1 MSKNAARDR
10 IGAMNDIL
18 FSVYTI
24 APGSCLQIF
33 LTWMTVAVSL
43 ALALF
48 FGLKGFDK
56 RKVLFVTGIILAV
69 SEIIKAPYLYFLY
82 GSYPWSDFPFQL
94 CSIPMY
100 LCIINYF
107 LPRLF
112 LEHFTM
118 VYSIIGAVASF
129 LVPAAV
135 FSPYLM
141 LTVHSLFWHG
151 GLFFLGVFLIIRQK
165 SEDLRIKNFIPV
177 GLLYIGLSAAAV
189 IMNAALFETSG
200 GRANM
205 FFLGPGFPDMFILN
219 DIYYNSGWIPATLGM
234 MGVTLASG
242 LAVYLLIILLKK
254 KLFPKIKEGFH
265 EKH

>member
-1 MSKNAARDR
+1 MSKNATRDR

-24 APGSCLQIF
+24 APGSGLQIF

-100 LCIINYF
+100 LCIIHYF
-107 LPRLF
+107 WPKTF

-118 VYSIIGAVASF
+118 VYSIIGAAASF
-129 LVPAAV
+129 CVPAAV

-141 LTVHSLFWHG
+141 LTAHSLFWHG

-165 SEDLRIKNFIPV
+165 KEDLAIKNYIPV
-177 GLLYIGLSAAAV
+177 GILYLGLSVIAV
-189 IMNAALFETSG
+189 ILNAVLFETSG

-219 DIYYNSGWIPATLGM
+219 DIYYSAGWIPATLGM
-234 MGVTLASG
+234 MGVSLAAG
-242 LAVYLLIILLKK
+242 FLVYCLIA
-254 KLFPKIKEGFH
+254 LFKTKMIKSIGG
-265 EKH
+265 KQ